1 MIVPAVVVGLC
12 LVMAAAWAWQRRTG
26 NIGWVDVFWTFGTA
40 AAGIILAVAW
50 TGGAGSAARRLLVC
64 AIAAI
69 WAIRL
74 GLYVA
79 WRVARSPEDGRYQAL
94 RRDWAAHLQPRLFGF
109 LQIQALVSVAL
120 AAAMGLAAN
129 RPGPALRLQ
138 DLIGV
143 LIAAVAIGGEAIAD
157 RQLKRFADD
166 PTNRGKVC
174 DLGLWA
180 WSRHPN
186 YFFEWL
192 GWFAYPAV
200 AIDLGG
206 AYPQGWWA
214 LTAPLLM
221 FGVLRFGT
229 GAPPLEAHMLRTRG
243 DAFRAYQARVP
254 AFILRPPRS
263 KKASHEPR

>member
-1 MIVPAVVVGLC
+1 MILVAVAIGLC
-12 LVMAAAWAWQRRTG
+12 LVMAGAWAWQRRTS
-26 NIGWVDVFWTFGTA
+26 NIGWVDVFWTFGSA
-40 AAGIILAVAW
+40 AAGVVLAFAW
-50 TGGAGSAARRLLVC
+50 AGDNGSATRRWLVC
-64 AIAAI
+64 AIAAV

-79 WRVARSPEDGRYQAL
+79 LRVARSPEDGRYQQL
-94 RRDWAAHLQPRLFGF
+94 RQAWGAGLQPRLFGF

-120 AAAMGLAAN
+120 AAAVGLAAN
-129 RPGPALRLQ
+129 RPGPGLGPQ

-143 LIAAVAIGGEAIAD
+143 AIAAVAIGGEAVAD
-157 RQLKRFADD
+157 QQLKAFAAD
-166 PTNRGKVC
+166 PANRGKVC
-174 DLGLWA
+174 DQGLWA

-192 GWFAYPAV
+192 GWFAYPAM
-200 AIDLGG
+200 AIDLNG

-214 LTAPLLM
+214 LGAPLLM

-243 DAFRAYQARVP
+243 EAFSAYQARVP
-254 AFILRPPRS
+254 AFIPRPPGPKES
-263 KKASHEPR
+263 LP

>member
-1 MIVPAVVVGLC
+1 MILFAVAIGLC
-12 LVMAAAWAWQRRTG
+12 LVMAAAWAWQRRAG

-40 AAGIILAVAW
+40 AAGIVLAFAW
-50 TGGAGSAARRLLVC
+50 AGDAGWAARRWLVC

-74 GLYVA
+74 GLYLA
-79 WRVARSPEDGRYQAL
+79 LRVAPSPEDGRYQAL
-94 RRDWAAHLQPRLFGF
+94 RADWGASLQPRLFGF
-109 LQIQALVSVAL
+109 LQIQALISVAL
-120 AAAMGLAAN
+120 AAAVGLAAD
-129 RPGPALRLQ
+129 RPGPGLGLQ

-143 LIAAVAIGGEAIAD
+143 LIAVVAIGGEAVAD
-157 RQLKRFADD
+157 RQLKAFAGD
-166 PTNRGKVC
+166 PANRGKVC

-186 YFFEWL
+186 YVFEWL
-192 GWFAYPAV
+192 GWFAYPAM

-214 LTAPLLM
+214 LAAPLLM

-243 DAFRAYQARVP
+243 EAFRAYQARVP
-254 AFILRPPRS
+254 AFIPRPPRS
-263 KKASHEPR
+263 KESLP